1 MIEIESTFSKT
12 TDAATRQ
19 RLRPALG
26 IATATARHIKKRL
39 LRRRYATRA
48 QAFDSTPTAGPKRR
62 RRYYISLPYA
72 RAAGLGDKTS
82 FASSADMHRKAGAA
96 GGPGQVSG
104 ELLRSMRTRNYG
116 RDAVIIEFG
125 RSSLGASSKRSA
137 ITKRKSGS
145 FEVSLSDN
153 GKLRARQVREL
164 SRDSEGNLKRRKK
177 PRKVRNSLKASAV
190 FTATRIGLLQP
201 TPRENTAQLAAIAD
215 RYLSTVVTTFGGVV
229 VQVTSDRGDSTLF
242 RDIQRRLDK

>member
-26 IATATARHIKKRL
+26 IATATARHIKRRL
-39 LRRRYATRA
+39 LRGEYATRP
-48 QAFDSTPTAGPKRR
+48 QAFSTTPTAGPKRR

-82 FASSADMHRKAGAA
+82 FASSAEMHRMAGKTN
-96 GGPGQVSG
+96 PGQMTG

-125 RSSLGASSKRSA
+125 RSSIGGSSKRSL
-137 ITKRKSGS
+137 ITKRKTGE
-145 FEVSLSDN
+145 FEVGLSDN

-164 SRDSEGNLKRRKK
+164 SKDSEGNVKRRKK
-177 PRKVRNSLKASAV
+177 PRKVLNWKKATAV
-190 FTATRIGLLQP
+190 FAETGIGLLQP

-215 RYLSTVVTTFGGVV
+215 RYLATVVTTFGGVV
-229 VQVTSDRGDSTLF
+229 VQVTSDRGDQALF